1 MTRSAARRS
10 ESRVVLGGPG
20 SLEGVLTRYR
30 KSRKSRPAKAA
41 GDTTSSVFEVVDL
54 RTPSPLPITSSAVP
68 LITPPTKRRYT
79 ARHLPFIHALSPDST
94 SSPERDIVQTPAHG
108 LPPVVRVVPTRPTW
122 VVNTPTPP
130 PRPKSRTPPNHPG
143 VSRAL
148 EYVPSSEE
156 DETHDSPLDRLGKTL
171 GSPWANETS
180 ESAVDQLASG
190 IESASEQDKGV
201 EREELEDDE
210 EDDDDADR
218 EDTPWPTPLP
228 RQRSKSKVDGTK
240 AQERDLGVGP
250 YKSASSV
257 RSRSPILGPAFD
269 IVLPDY
275 QAARRREAHQP
286 APTPTNQD
294 EDAEVQEAVTD
305 RAKQMS
311 VDVQAAQCPQANL
324 KALQTP
330 ITSTKLTLTLDSPDQ
345 QDSQRLQSTPS
356 RSSTSTKLVEDLLNI
371 KPVGPQSSGRS
382 HTLCPCIVLDLIA
395 RLAAS
400 CQGETCEGCG
410 HALAKE
416 GKM

>member
-1 MTRSAARRS
+1 M
-10 ESRVVLGGPG
+10 SRE

-41 GDTTSSVFEVVDL
+41 GDTTSSVFDVVDL
-54 RTPSPLPITSSAVP
+54 RAPSPLPITSSAVP

-130 PRPKSRTPPNHPG
+130 LRPKSRTQPNHPG

-156 DETHDSPLDRLGKTL
+156 EEIHDSPLDRLGKTL
-171 GSPWANETS
+171 GSSWANETS
-180 ESAVDQLASG
+180 ESAVDQLTSG
-190 IESASEQDKGV
+190 LESGPEPDHVDDAQG
-201 EREELEDDE
+201 LEDQE
-210 EDDDDADR
+210 EDDDADR
-218 EDTPWPTPLP
+218 EYTPCPTPLP
-228 RQRSKSKVDGTK
+228 RQRSRSKSDGTK

-250 YKSASSV
+250 HRSASSV

-269 IVLPDY
+269 IVLSDY

-294 EDAEVQEAVTD
+294 EGAEVQEAVTD

-311 VDVQAAQCPQANL
+311 VDVQAAHCRQTNL
-324 KALQTP
+324 KAPQTP
-330 ITSTKLTLTLDSPDQ
+330 ITSTKLTRTLDCPDQ
-345 QDSQRLQSTPS
+345 QGSQRLQSTPS

-382 HTLCPCIVLDLIA
+382 HTLCPCMVLDLIA

-410 HALAKE
+410 HAVAKE
-416 GKM
+416 GKT